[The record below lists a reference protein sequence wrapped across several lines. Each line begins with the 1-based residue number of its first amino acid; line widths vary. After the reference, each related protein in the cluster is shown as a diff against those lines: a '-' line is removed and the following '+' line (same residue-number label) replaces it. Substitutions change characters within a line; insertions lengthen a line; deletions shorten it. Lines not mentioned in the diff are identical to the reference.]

1 MVTDNPM
8 PRPFCGNIPEVR
20 EDSRYPFGFD
30 GPVPAW
36 EVVCITLGCPVWN
49 ADNTYY
55 VVRGKATPGS
65 MINPAKIEVGA
76 AIWMKWSAV

>member
-36 EVVCITLGCPVWN
+36 EVVCTTLGCPVWN

-55 VVRGKATPGS
+55 LDRDQAVRAWNTRRGEGCGLPF
-65 MINPAKIEVGA
+65 P
-76 AIWMKWSAV
+76 